1 MGAYLSQPNL
11 YKESVDGE
19 DSHNSFGASSMQ
31 GWRLSQEVIKRL
43 CSINLNVV

>member
-19 DSHNSFGASSMQ
+19 DARISFGASSMQ
-31 GWRLSQEVIKRL
+31 GWRLSQEVSFFIL
-43 CSINLNVV
+43 FVN